1 MEIHKGIQQ
10 VPKINNPILTI
21 GTFDGVHLGHQKI
34 LHRLS
39 EEAKK
44 SGGSSVLFTFYPHP
58 RMVLF
63 PENTDLKLIQTQE
76 EKIKKLESAGLDHL
90 IVEPFTKNFSRLTAT
105 QFIRDYLVNSIGVK
119 KIIIGYDHQF
129 GKNREGNLEHL
140 KELSSIYGFE
150 VEEIPAKD
158 IDEVN
163 ISSTKI
169 RKALASGN
177 MEKANTFLGA
187 PFILSGKVIHG
198 DGRGRNL
205 GFPTANLDTEDRYKL
220 IPANGV
226 YAVQAIVNNQPLNGM
241 MNIGVRPTYD
251 GVEKRLEVHL
261 FDFEGDLYDRKLE
274 VKILKRLRDE
284 KKFDDVNTLV
294 KQLKQDEKIC
304 MDYFAVH

>member
-76 EKIKKLESAGLDHL
+76 EKIKKLESVGLDHL